1 MTPVSSATSVPTA
14 NAFCMKWNRSKSWTS
29 ASRSQTGWSTNSG
42 ARVLVVPDRLLLAD
56 HYDPAVPG
64 PQHLDRCAVEPRERL
79 GPDHVLGPAGHDLA
93 LGDVDDA
100 VEERED
106 GVDVVGHQ
114 QDGDALV
121 GADPLDQAGDG
132 LLAVE
137 VQALQWLVQ
146 EQHPGARHESLS
158 DQDPLLLAARHL
170 AQRALRVSVRTHQP
184 DGAPDALARGP
195 AREGER
201 QAPAGSVEAQ
211 PHKVQAPDPKVGIEG
226 SALRQVA
233 HVVVAPP
240 HPPAEDAD
248 RPLSQWHQP
257 QGALHQRRL
266 AGAVGAQDGRELA
279 LADLEVHVPPDE
291 PGAEPDAGVLEADR
305 GPGQISLRAP
315 PAAI

>member
-14 NAFCMKWNRSKSWTS
+14 SAFCMKWNRSKSWTS
-29 ASRSQTGWSTNSG
+29 ASRSQTGWSTTSG
-42 ARVLVVPDRLLLAD
+42 ARVLVVPDR
-56 HYDPAVPG
+56 
-64 PQHLDRCAVEPRERL
+64 
-79 GPDHVLGPAGHDLA
+79 
-93 LGDVDDA
+93 
-100 VEERED
+100 
-106 GVDVVGHQ
+106 
-114 QDGDALV
+114 
-121 GADPLDQAGDG
+121 
-132 LLAVE
+132 
-137 VQALQWLVQ
+137 
-146 EQHPGARHESLS
+146 
-158 DQDPLLLAARHL
+158 LLLAARHL

-184 DGAPDALARGP
+184 DGAPDALAGGP

-211 PHKVQAPDPKVGIEG
+211 PHEVQAPDPKVGIEG